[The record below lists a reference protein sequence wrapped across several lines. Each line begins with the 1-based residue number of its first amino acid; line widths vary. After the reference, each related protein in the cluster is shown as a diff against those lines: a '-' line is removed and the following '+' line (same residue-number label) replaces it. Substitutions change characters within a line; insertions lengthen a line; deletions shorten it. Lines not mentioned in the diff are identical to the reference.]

1 MIKVLV
7 TGANGFIGN
16 YLCKKLIKKYNY
28 VNAIV
33 RNLSNTTKV
42 SNVKYFSVGEINS
55 QTNWGNLLKNID
67 CIIHCAGKAH
77 MMGRNNLIEQDI
89 FSSVNIGGTEHLA
102 HQAANAGV
110 KKFIFL
116 SSIKVNGESTYTP
129 YLNNNDIKK
138 SEFFTHL
145 DKPSPQDF
153 YGLSKFKAENILW
166 EISKKKGLNISIL
179 RLPLVYGEGVK
190 GNLNRLLK
198 LVKSGIPLPF
208 GMINNQ
214 RSMIGLDN
222 LSDLIIRC
230 LEHPAAVGKTFLV
243 SDGEDLSTPE
253 LLNLIA
259 SSMGK
264 SSRLF
269 PIPVFVLK
277 YIAAALNRSEEMNK
291 IISSLKVD
299 SLFTRETLNWLPP
312 VSVSEGIRKMVQS
325 SYD

>member
-1 MIKVLV
+1 MIKILV

-33 RNLSNTTKV
+33 RNLSNTTKI

-55 QTNWGNLLKNID
+55 KTNWRDLLKNID

-77 MMGRNNLIEQDI
+77 IMERNNLIEQDI
-89 FSSVNIGGTEHLA
+89 FSSVNIGGTQNLA
-102 HQAANAGV
+102 HQAATAGV

-116 SSIKVNGESTYTP
+116 SSIKVNGETTYTP
-129 YLNNNDIKK
+129 YLNNNDVEK

-145 DKPSPQDF
+145 DKPLPQDF
-153 YGLSKFKAENILW
+153 YALSKFKAENILW
-166 EISKKKGLNISIL
+166 EISKKTGLNISIL

-198 LVKSGIPLPF
+198 LVRSGIPLPF

-214 RSMIGLDN
+214 RSMISLDN
-222 LSDLIIRC
+222 LSDLIIKC
-230 LEHPAAVGKTFLV
+230 IEHPAAVGKTFLV
-243 SDGEDLSTPE
+243 SDGKDLSTPE

-277 YIAAALNRSEEMNK
+277 YIAIALNRSEEMNK

-299 SLFTRETLNWLPP
+299 TLFTRETLNWTPP
-312 VSVSEGIRKMVQS
+312 VSISEGIKKMVQS
-325 SYD
+325 NNE

>member
-1 MIKVLV
+1 MIKILV
-7 TGANGFIGN
+7 TGANGFIGS
-16 YLCKKLIKKYNY
+16 YLCKKLIKKYNN
-28 VNAIV
+28 VNGIV
-33 RNLSNTTKV
+33 RSLSNTTKI
-42 SNVKYFSVGEINS
+42 SNVKYFSVREINS
-55 QTNWGNLLKNID
+55 KTNWRDLLKNID

-77 MMGRNNLIEQDI
+77 VTNKNDLIEEDI
-89 FSSVNIGGTEHLA
+89 FNSINVDGTENLA
-102 HQAANAGV
+102 HQAATAGV

-116 SSIKVNGESTYTP
+116 SSIKVNGESTHTP
-129 YLNNNDIKK
+129 NLDNNDIDK

-145 DKPSPQDF
+145 DKPLPQDL
-153 YGLSKFKAENILW
+153 YGFSKFKAENILR
-166 EISKKKGLNISIL
+166 EISKKTDLNICIL

-190 GNLNRLLK
+190 GNLKRLIK
-198 LVKSGIPLPF
+198 LVRSGIPLPF
-208 GMINNQ
+208 GLINNQ
-214 RSMIGLDN
+214 RSMIGLEN

-230 LEHPAAVGKTFLV
+230 IEHPAAEGKTFLV
-243 SDGEDLSTPE
+243 SDGKDLSTPE

-264 SSRLF
+264 PPRLL
-269 PIPVFVLK
+269 PVPVFVLK
-277 YIAAALNRSEEMNK
+277 YVAAALNRSEEMNK